1 MARQTFP
8 GHVIDDIQDP
18 EATAAGE
25 LVVDKIQRPPGVRP
39 SLDQYRRSG
48 AHGAAAG
55 PALAHAEAFLSIQT
69 VDPVPPGRLAL
80 LAKQHEQPAVAEP
93 PTGISKLAQVAA

>member
-1 MARQTFP
+1 MAARHSRVTYRRYSGP
-8 GHVIDDIQDP
+8 GSDGRWRTGRGQ
-18 EATAAGE
+18 
-25 LVVDKIQRPPGVRP
+25 IQRPPGVRP
-39 SLDQYRRSG
+39 SLEQYRRSG

-55 PALAHAEAFLSIQT
+55 SALAHAEAFLSIQT

-80 LAKQHEQPAVAEP
+80 LAKQHDQPAVAEP